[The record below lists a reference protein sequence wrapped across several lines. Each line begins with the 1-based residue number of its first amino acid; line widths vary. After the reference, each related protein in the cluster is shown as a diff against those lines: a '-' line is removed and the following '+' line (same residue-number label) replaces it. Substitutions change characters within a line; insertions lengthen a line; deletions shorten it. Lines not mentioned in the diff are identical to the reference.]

1 MRCVSPG
8 PASPTSYQFDLPFE
22 ACERVE
28 REAILQYTKANY
40 KKTEKDLFSPISI
53 YCTVHL

>member
-40 KKTEKDLFSPISI
+40 KKTDPNFSEFSDNWVGKD
-53 YCTVHL
+53 